1 LRSVVDAL
9 EKGSASLEIGVAAL
23 PGVPGGTGAPLVFGR
38 NLWILNLRPE
48 EEQEAAWKFVKWLME
63 PEQQGEW
70 FAGSGYLPVSRSAI
84 DQPAAQDIVAKYPL
98 YQVPLDLYLKSPTTP
113 AALNALLG
121 PFWQVSE
128 SLFQGIEAMLSGA
141 RDPVAALGDAAASAN
156 QVIEE
161 YNQRVKD

>member
-1 LRSVVDAL
+1 
-9 EKGSASLEIGVAAL
+9 
-23 PGVPGGTGAPLVFGR
+23 
-38 NLWILNLRPE
+38 
-48 EEQEAAWKFVKWLME
+48 ME
-63 PEQQGEW
+63 PEQQAEW
-70 FAGSGYLPVSRSAI
+70 FAGSGYLPVSRSAV

-98 YQVPLDLYLKSPTTP
+98 YQVPLDLYRNSPTTP

-141 RDPVAALGDAAASAN
+141 KDPDQALEDAAASAN

-161 YNQRVKD
+161 YNQRVED